1 MHNGQA
7 PGNFDMV
14 ELLTFGLR
22 LPRQLMAT
30 CPKCLGPL
38 TDDHKCPRGPLRRVS
53 DALATTAIG
62 ALSGWVLVLMIDD
75 RPAGALILAAAALGA
90 VLASA
95 VRQAIHGPI
104 R

>member
-1 MHNGQA
+1 
-7 PGNFDMV
+7 
-14 ELLTFGLR
+14 
-22 LPRQLMAT
+22 MAT

-38 TDDHKCPRGPLRRVS
+38 TDNHKCPRGRLGRVT
-53 DALATTAIG
+53 DALATTTVG
-62 ALSGWVLVLMIDD
+62 ALAGWVLVLMIED

-95 VRQAIHGPI
+95 VRQAIHGPL